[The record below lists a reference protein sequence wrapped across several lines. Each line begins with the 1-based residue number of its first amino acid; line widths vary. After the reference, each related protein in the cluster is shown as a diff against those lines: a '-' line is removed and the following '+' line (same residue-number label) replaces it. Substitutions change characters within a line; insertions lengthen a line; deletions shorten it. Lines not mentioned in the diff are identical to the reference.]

1 MKVTV
6 DKDKC
11 CGAGTC
17 VLVAPDVFDQGEDD
31 GIVILLDPTPSAELH
46 ASVRE
51 AVSVCPAT
59 AITLSE
65 LASAAS
71 ALNEEA

>member
-17 VLVAPDVFDQGEDD
+17 VLVAPEVFDQGEDD
-31 GIVILLDPTPSAELH
+31 GIVILLDAEPSEHLH
-46 ASVRE
+46 ATVRE
-51 AVSVCPAT
+51 AASVCPAA
-59 AITLSE
+59 AIQLSE
-65 LASAAS
+65 AS
-71 ALNEEA
+71 

>member
-17 VLVAPDVFDQGEDD
+17 VLVAPEVFDQGEDD
-31 GIVILLDPTPSAELH
+31 GIVILLDEQPPKPLH
-46 ASVRE
+46 AAVRE
-51 AVSVCPAT
+51 AASVCPAA
-59 AITLSE
+59 AILLTE
-65 LASAAS
+65 DA
-71 ALNEEA
+71 

>member
-6 DKDKC
+6 DRDKC

-31 GIVILLDPTPSAELH
+31 GIVILLNAEPPADLQ
-46 ASVRE
+46 ATVRE
-51 AVSVCPAT
+51 ATRVCPAA
-59 AITLSE
+59 AIQLSE
-65 LASAAS
+65 GA
-71 ALNEEA
+71 

>member
-1 MKVTV
+1 MKVTI
-6 DKDKC
+6 DKEKC

-31 GIVILLDPTPSAELH
+31 GIVILLDAAPAPELH

-51 AVSVCPAT
+51 AASVCPAA
-59 AITLSE
+59 AIMLSE
-65 LASAAS
+65 
-71 ALNEEA
+71 EA

>member
-6 DKDKC
+6 DKEKC

-31 GIVILLDPTPSAELH
+31 GIVILLDPTPSADLH

-51 AVSVCPAT
+51 AVSVCPAA

-65 LASAAS
+65 LASEAS
-71 ALNEEA
+71 ALSEEV

>member
-31 GIVILLDPTPSAELH
+31 GIVILLDPTPPAALH

-51 AVSVCPAT
+51 AVAVCPAA
-59 AITLSE
+59 AIT
-65 LASAAS
+65 
-71 ALNEEA
+71 LNEEA

>member
-71 ALNEEA
+71 ALNEKA

>member
-1 MKVTV
+1 MKVTI

-17 VLVAPDVFDQGEDD
+17 VLVAPEVFDQGEDD
-31 GIVILLDPTPSAELH
+31 GIVILLDAQPSEQLH

-51 AVSVCPAT
+51 AASVCPAA
-59 AITLSE
+59 AIQLSE
-65 LASAAS
+65 LASESS
-71 ALNEEA
+71 ALSETA